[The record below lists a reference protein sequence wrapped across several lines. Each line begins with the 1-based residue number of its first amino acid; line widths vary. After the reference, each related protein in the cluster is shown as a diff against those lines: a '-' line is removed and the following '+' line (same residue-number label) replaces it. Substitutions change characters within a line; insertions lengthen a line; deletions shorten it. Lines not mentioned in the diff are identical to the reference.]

1 MNKGLSKVIDIT
13 RSLKE
18 SPTMSVGDSGYTN
31 SATAS
36 GPVSGYDV
44 ALPLPD
50 LSQDY
55 QTPGES
61 GLAKYRFSNVY
72 PVEKVTE
79 KNIDSMVDASNEYLQ
94 LADKGNQRNAEERI
108 NRIRQM
114 FKSLREEA
122 GASGPTMS
130 VGDGGYTGKANA
142 SGPAAGYDPVI
153 GIIDRRNK
161 KQKNYPKKYVQ
172 MYRDMQKGNK
182 LKSVMT

>member
-18 SPTMSVGDSGYTN
+18 SPTMSVGDGGFTN

-44 ALPLPD
+44 PLPLPD

-94 LADKGNQRNAEERI
+94 LADKENQRNAEERI

-122 GASGPTMS
+122 GPTMS
-130 VGDGGYTGKANA
+130 VGDGGYTCKANA
-142 SGPAAGYDPVI
+142 SGPVAGYDPVI
-153 GIIDRRNK
+153 GRIDRRTK
-161 KQKNYPKKYVQ
+161 KQKNYPKLYVQ
-172 MYRDMQKGNK
+172 MYQDIMKGK
-182 LKSVMT
+182 RLKSVMT

>member
-18 SPTMSVGDSGYTN
+18 SPTMSVGDGGFTN

-44 ALPLPD
+44 PLPLPD

-72 PVEKVTE
+72 PAQNVT
-79 KNIDSMVDASNEYLQ
+79 NRGVDNMVGASSEYLK
-94 LADKGNQRNAEERI
+94 LADEGYQRNTEARV

-122 GASGPTMS
+122 GPTMS
-130 VGDGGYTGKANA
+130 VGAGGYTGSADPK
-142 SGPAAGYDPVI
+142 GPVAGYDPVM
-153 GIIDRRNK
+153 GRVDRRKK
-161 KQKNYPKKYVQ
+161 KQKNYPKEYVQ
-172 MYRDMQKGNK
+172 MYRDIQKGNR

>member
-18 SPTMSVGDSGYTN
+18 SPTMSVGDGGFTN

-36 GPVSGYDV
+36 GPVSGYD
-44 ALPLPD
+44 APLPLPD

-94 LADKGNQRNAEERI
+94 LADKENQRNAEERI

-114 FKSLREEA
+114 FKSLREE
-122 GASGPTMS
+122 SGPTMS

-142 SGPAAGYDPVI
+142 SGPVAGYDPVI
-153 GIIDRRNK
+153 GRIDRRTK
-161 KQKNYPKKYVQ
+161 KQKNYPKLYVQ
-172 MYRDMQKGNK
+172 MYQDIMKGK
-182 LKSVMT
+182 RLKSVMT

>member
-18 SPTMSVGDSGYTN
+18 SPTMSVGDGGFTN

-44 ALPLPD
+44 PLPLPD

-122 GASGPTMS
+122 GPTMS

-142 SGPAAGYDPVI
+142 SGPVAGYDPVI
-153 GIIDRRNK
+153 GKIDRRTK
-161 KQKNYPKKYVQ
+161 KQKNYPKLYVQ
-172 MYRDMQKGNK
+172 MYQDILKGK
-182 LKSVMT
+182 RLKSVMT

>member
-18 SPTMSVGDSGYTN
+18 SPTMSVGDGGFTN

-36 GPVSGYDV
+36 GPVSGYD
-44 ALPLPD
+44 APLPLPD

-94 LADKGNQRNAEERI
+94 LADKENQRNAEERI
-108 NRIRQM
+108 TRIRQM
-114 FKSLREEA
+114 LKSLREEA
-122 GASGPTMS
+122 GPTMS

-142 SGPAAGYDPVI
+142 SGPVAGYDPVI
-153 GIIDRRNK
+153 GRIDRRTK
-161 KQKNYPKKYVQ
+161 KQKNYPKLYVQ
-172 MYRDMQKGNK
+172 MYQDIMKGK
-182 LKSVMT
+182 RLKSVMT